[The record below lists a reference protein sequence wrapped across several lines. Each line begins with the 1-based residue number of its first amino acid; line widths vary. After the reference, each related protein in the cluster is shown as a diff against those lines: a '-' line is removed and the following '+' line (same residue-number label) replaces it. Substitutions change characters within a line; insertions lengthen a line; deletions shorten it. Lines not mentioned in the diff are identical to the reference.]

1 MPAVVHTIG
10 HSNHPIAVF
19 LALLRRHGIAVVADV
34 RSRPSSRFCPQ
45 FNRASLAASLAAA
58 GLGYEFLGGDLG
70 GRSADPAH
78 LRDGRVD
85 YGLVATGAPF
95 RRGLDRVRQLS
106 AGAAVA
112 LMCAERDPL
121 DCHRTLL
128 VGVRLRGPDLALVHI
143 LADGAAEPH
152 EAAERRLLARH
163 RLDGPDLFRD
173 EGWRLAEAYRR
184 QGAAGASSRRALARG
199 AEKGPPAG
207 S

>member
-1 MPAVVHTIG
+1 MSAVVHTIG

-58 GLGYEFLGGDLG
+58 GLGYEFLGGELG

-78 LRDGRVD
+78 LRDGRTD
-85 YGLVATGAPF
+85 YGLVASGAPF
-95 RRGLDRVRQLS
+95 RQGLDRVRQLA
-106 AGAAVA
+106 AGTAVA
-112 LMCAERDPL
+112 LMCAEREPL

-143 LADGAAEPH
+143 LPDGSAEPH
-152 EAAERRLLARH
+152 EATERRLLARH

-184 QGAAGASSRRALARG
+184 QDAARRMRASGAK
-199 AEKGPPAG
+199 KGPQTGP
-207 S
+207 